1 MNIAIVD
8 CDGLT
13 SAGLDARSSWER
25 LAANGSGVRP
35 IDRYTPGEE
44 SYQGV
49 RDIPYAGQIPMPYS
63 ELAGSADRYEKW
75 PEPGYHAV
83 RLLADRIFGRLAF
96 DVSQHDPQRIGLLG
110 GTALTSQISQDI
122 ITRTQQAD
130 TKFILHQC
138 HNTPLAAA
146 ASAYGLQGPSFSV
159 SSACASSGHALF
171 LAGQLIN
178 AGLIDAALAV
188 GFEFPVLP
196 ICVGGFEWLKALYRR
211 DDPRDRAYDDS
222 SAASRPFSRD
232 RRGFLLAEGAGA
244 VFVAHPE
251 YARKMG
257 WPVRAMIRGGAVNS
271 DGGHLTRISPEN
283 ITRCMKAA
291 LADAGCNPEDIG
303 CVNAHATSTPLG
315 DQSELKALAEVFG
328 ERLRH
333 TPVAANKSQIGH
345 SLGASLILALILA
358 VEGMEHGVV
367 LPTLNHVPDE
377 RLPEAWFPT
386 QATEHPHDLTLL
398 NSFGF
403 GGTNVS
409 FVLGHGKEMER

>member
-1 MNIAIVD
+1 MSREIAIVD
-8 CDGLT
+8 YDCLT

-35 IDRYTPGEE
+35 IDRYTPAGERF
-44 SYQGV
+44 QGV
-49 RDIPYAGQIPMPYS
+49 SDIPYAGQIPMPYS

-96 DVSQHDPQRIGLLG
+96 DISQHDPQRIGLLG
-110 GTALTSQISQDI
+110 GTALTSQISQEI
-122 ITRTQQAD
+122 VSRTQRAD

-146 ASAYGLQGPSFSV
+146 ASAHGLQGPSFSV

-171 LAGQLIN
+171 LAGQLIHG
-178 AGLIDAALAV
+178 GLIDAALVV

-211 DDPRDRAYDDS
+211 DDPNDRAYADS
-222 SAASRPFSRD
+222 TAASRPFSRD

-244 VFVAHPE
+244 VFVACPE
-251 YARKMG
+251 YARKMD
-257 WPVRAMIRGGAVNS
+257 WPVRAVLRGGYVNS
-271 DGGHLTRISPEN
+271 DGDHLTRISPEN
-283 ITRCMKAA
+283 IARCMRAA
-291 LADAGCNPEDIG
+291 LSEAGCNAEDVG
-303 CVNAHATSTPLG
+303 CINAHATSTPLG

-328 ERLRH
+328 EKLRR
-333 TPVAANKSQIGH
+333 TPVVANKSQIGH
-345 SLGASLILALILA
+345 SLGASLLLALILA

-377 RLPEAWFPT
+377 RLPQAWMPA
-386 QATEHPHDLTLL
+386 QAREHAHGVTLL

-409 FVLGHGKEMER
+409 FVLAHGGH